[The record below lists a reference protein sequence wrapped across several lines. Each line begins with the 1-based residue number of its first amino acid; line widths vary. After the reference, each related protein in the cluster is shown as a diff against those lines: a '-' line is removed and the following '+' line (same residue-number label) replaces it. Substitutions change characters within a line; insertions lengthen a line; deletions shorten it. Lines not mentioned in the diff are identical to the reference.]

1 MSKGEMIK
9 DLESIFDS
17 DDTFIVSYNE
27 LHHHSSDGCYS
38 IYNYTNLS
46 TDGII
51 RPRIKKY
58 KNDTHQFIDITIEA
72 SINESSYIIFYDCNE
87 DKYSLRLNT
96 DNLTEDLMKEILME
110 KERME
115 RISDKRDDDIVVCRW
130 DTMAFKHSSFK
141 IPKGTNI
148 IEKIRRY

>member
-1 MSKGEMIK
+1 MIK
-9 DLESIFDS
+9 ELESIFDS

-27 LHHHSSDGCYS
+27 LHHHPSDGCYS

-46 TDGII
+46 TDGVV

-58 KNDTHQFIDITIEA
+58 ENDTHQFIDIMMEV
-72 SINESSYIIFYDCNE
+72 SINESSYIIFYDYNE

-96 DNLTEDLMKEILME
+96 DNLTEDLMKE

-115 RISDKRDDDIVVCRW
+115 RISDKRDDDIVVCGW
-130 DTMAFKHSSFK
+130 GTMTFKHSSFK

-148 IEKIRRY
+148 IEK